1 MTADELIEELE
12 RIASKHLAMRSLPLT
27 PARIAEHA
35 EYLAAWET
43 AGRALDGLMT
53 QKQLAQI
60 IMGEGQTVEEWA
72 QNVAEDDGN
81 LELTLNILRNWTE

>member
-53 QKQLAQI
+53 QKQLAWA

-72 QNVAEDDGN
+72 QNIVELDDDT
-81 LELTLNILRNWTE
+81 EYALNTLRNWTE